1 MEFAA
6 LRHYIYNK
14 YARARGHV
22 YQNAKSVPNGSAALP
37 HSLFVSVS
45 AILTE
50 EGICSK
56 CKAMYRTLLGVSTE
70 FVLIEKQLLLYNNLF
85 STQRKRGKAD
95 VRALKGQPAPSP
107 GQSEASPWVLEAIE
121 C

>member
-1 MEFAA
+1 M
-6 LRHYIYNK
+6 
-14 YARARGHV
+14 
-22 YQNAKSVPNGSAALP
+22 
-37 HSLFVSVS
+37 
-45 AILTE
+45 
-50 EGICSK
+50 
-56 CKAMYRTLLGVSTE
+56 STNS
-70 FVLIEKQLLLYNNLF
+70 VLIEKQLLLYNNLF